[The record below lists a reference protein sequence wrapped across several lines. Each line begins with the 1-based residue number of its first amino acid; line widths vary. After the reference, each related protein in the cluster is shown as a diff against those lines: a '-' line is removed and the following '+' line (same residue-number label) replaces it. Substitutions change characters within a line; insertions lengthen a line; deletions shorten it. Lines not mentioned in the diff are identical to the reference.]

1 MRQYCHRI
9 SIQQIF
15 AFKKWIPILI
25 FQKTS
30 IGNSLKLSHLLT
42 GILGWRAPRA
52 CYKGGMRAPAEELEY
67 RRRTLFMHE
76 HDFPGSN
83 EPRGSW
89 LIPQLPRKRRKV
101 QKVAFFA
108 SVFRQ
113 EDLPRNPTDM
123 ENQADQGPIK
133 CQTTQF
139 SSNCLVS
146 PCIIKPAQLMIRSP
160 FLSCKI
166 DGNKRKEKS
175 IQLHSGS
182 SYCSSFYGFPN
193 T

>member
-1 MRQYCHRI
+1 MRQNCHRI

-15 AFKKWIPILI
+15 ALKKWIPILI
-25 FQKTS
+25 IQKTS
-30 IGNSLKLSHLLT
+30 IENSLKLSHLLLT
-42 GILGWRAPRA
+42 GSLGWRAPHA
-52 CYKGGMRAPAEELEY
+52 CYKGGMRAPAEELEF
-67 RRRTLFMHE
+67 RGRTLFMHE

-83 EPRGSW
+83 KPRGSW
-89 LIPQLPRKRRKV
+89 LIPQFPWKRRKV

-113 EDLPRNPTDM
+113 EDQPRKPTDV

-146 PCIIKPAQLMIRSP
+146 PCIINQS
-160 FLSCKI
+160 
-166 DGNKRKEKS
+166 N
-175 IQLHSGS
+175 
-182 SYCSSFYGFPN
+182 
-193 T
+193 